1 MASITRTAD
10 YGGVGQG
17 LYIPD
22 SATDIVIS
30 EATRCS
36 VLQHIVNQEYDID
49 NLGLNCAQQAHYHIL
64 TDIEIGD
71 FTDGQWN
78 GEEWEPDDPF
88 RSGTIKMCQQV
99 KIKKKFSRDEAIAHC
114 SRWEGMIQTGY
125 ESSIANSLTRHT
137 ERYGFAMLVASAH
150 KLNTGNRAGAVSG
163 NIQLG
168 DTVNP
173 VNVGKGGLSA
183 MDLLSLMEQTIQ
195 ENGSTCGGNQL
206 KVVVNPAFL
215 NKIRSEQSALGAG
228 CCLASNP
235 MISGITHP
243 VLGMDIYS
251 TLNLPSYKRP
261 DGKTVN
267 YVLMVNPKHIAAPI
281 SLDYL
286 EWDKNLNDIYLLGN
300 YRFDVAALTNK
311 SIAVAAVITD

>member
-1 MASITRTAD
+1 MAVNTRAAD
-10 YGGVGQG
+10 YAGVGQG

-30 EATRCS
+30 EASRCS
-36 VLQHIVNQEYDID
+36 VLQHIVNQEYSLD
-49 NLGLNCAQQAHYHIL
+49 NLGLRCAQQAHYHIL

-71 FTDGQWN
+71 FTDSQWN
-78 GEEWEPDDPF
+78 GEYWEPDDPF
-88 RSGTIKMCQQV
+88 RSGIIKMCQNI
-99 KIKKKFSRDEAIAHC
+99 KIRKKFSRDEAIAHC
-114 SRWEGMIQTGY
+114 SRWESMVQTGY
-125 ESSIANSLTRHT
+125 ESSIAAALTRGT

-150 KLNTGNRAGAVSG
+150 KNNTGNKAGQNGS
-163 NIQLG
+163 IQLG

-173 VNVGKGGLSA
+173 INVGKNGTSA
-183 MDLLSLMEQTIQ
+183 MELLSLMELAIQ

-206 KVVVNPAFL
+206 KVVVHPALL

-228 CCLASNP
+228 CCLPSNP

-251 TLNLPSYKRP
+251 CLNLPTYKRP
-261 DGKTVN
+261 DGKIIH
-267 YVLMVNPKHIAAPI
+267 YVLMVNPQHIAAPI

-286 EWDKNLNDIYLLGN
+286 EWKEQLDDIYLLGN

-311 SIAVAAVITD
+311 SIAVAAVVMD